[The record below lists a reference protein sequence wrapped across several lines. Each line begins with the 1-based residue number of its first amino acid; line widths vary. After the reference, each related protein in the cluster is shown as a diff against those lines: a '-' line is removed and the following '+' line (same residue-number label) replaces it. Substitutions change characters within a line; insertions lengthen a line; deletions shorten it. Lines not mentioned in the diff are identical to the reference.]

1 MFEHAGH
8 KKKILP
14 SFLCAGYANGQKD
27 SCEVSKI
34 LVFMTFYIFFI
45 NVNCVTNLFFFFY
58 SLLST
63 GVTFGIM
70 VKSNSLTKKNVSYF
84 STVIQAVRLLCHDL
98 MDVINSLELCRMVS
112 SVQHRSFLVS
122 T

>member
-45 NVNCVTNLFFFFY
+45 NVNCVTNLFFFFC
-58 SLLST
+58 SLLSA